1 MTIKY
6 RVINDRTL
14 TEVYMT
20 IVSHLIQIRAEYFKK
35 NNKNIFDED
44 TMFKDFIVECIGDGI
59 HPDHAVGLKFEARRK
74 ANKRIQYLYDPE
86 KDVKSADTTFN
97 FSNMSGNEIK
107 NPKNLQ
113 LTEYKITSELDL
125 VEENFE
131 PEPEPEVA
139 PSEEKSSIIIPE

>member
-1 MTIKY
+1 
-6 RVINDRTL
+6 
-14 TEVYMT
+14 
-20 IVSHLIQIRAEYFKK
+20 
-35 NNKNIFDED
+35 
-44 TMFKDFIVECIGDGI
+44 
-59 HPDHAVGLKFEARRK
+59 
-74 ANKRIQYLYDPE
+74 
-86 KDVKSADTTFN
+86 
-97 FSNMSGNEIK
+97 MSGNEIK